1 MKVNRSK
8 FIQHLNRL
16 ACAGQ
21 CTEVVF
27 TDAFAATALTPDQ
40 LLLIDIPAMDGAEP
54 LEKEIGVANLD
65 RFIKSLKLLPGE
77 GNTGVEVD
85 IYVKDNRLVIDD
97 GSRGVQKLL
106 TAAPKTIATR
116 IEGTTAD
123 NLFKAVPQGGK
134 VNLSRSV
141 LEGVCSAFSLYKAE
155 EIEIKIGRIGGKI
168 LVGTEKTDRAE
179 FDLDVTSEEEYTL
192 LFGKHLVDVFS
203 IITDFSSAA
212 LQLGGGSK
220 KPILVIDGDYTYML
234 SPRARSADESKPPMK
249 ESKAE
254 KTTEAAAETTAPQ
267 KKNRGRRAA
276 ASE

>member
-1 MKVNRSK
+1 VKVNRSK

-21 CTEVVF
+21 VTEVVF

-40 LLLIDIPAMDGAEP
+40 LLVVDIPAMDGAEP
-54 LEKEIGVANLD
+54 LEQEIGVANLD

-85 IYVKDNRLVIDD
+85 IYTKDNRLVIDD
-97 GSRGVQKLL
+97 GARGVQRLL

-116 IEGTTAD
+116 IEGATAD
-123 NLFKAVPQGGK
+123 KLFKAVPNGGT

-155 EIEIKIGRIGGKI
+155 EIEIQIGRIGGKI
-168 LVGTEKTDRAE
+168 IVGTEKTDRAE
-179 FDLDVTSEEEYTL
+179 FELEVTSEEAYTL

-203 IITDFSSAA
+203 IVTDFSSAS
-212 LQLGGGSK
+212 LQLGGGAK

-234 SPRARSADESKPPMK
+234 SPRARSADERS
-249 ESKAE
+249 
-254 KTTEAAAETTAPQ
+254 
-267 KKNRGRRAA
+267 RR
-276 ASE
+276 